1 MHRTINHQLSTGHR
15 VEDRSVADRQRRIRQ
30 AGSLHGAHESI
41 EAARS
46 AIAAFFSPYRPSGL
60 SPA

>member
-1 MHRTINHQLSTGHR
+1 MHRTLTHRSAISRQLD
-15 VEDRSVADRQRRIRQ
+15 DRALTDRQRRIRQ

-46 AIAAFFSPYRPSGL
+46 AIAAMFSPFRPSGL